1 MAAAPLGI
9 VAKET
14 SAHRV
19 QVPGS
24 PSPNKA
30 HVPVAMVAK
39 AIIAWLIQTQGMPY
53 LRGQGT
59 ALRVMAAREIIVS
72 QVTRVQFIKFFQ
84 HQLPSMLNSHPL
96 ARAQKNLVVICQEL
110 IVITR

>member
-1 MAAAPLGI
+1 MAAAPPGM

-39 AIIAWLIQTQGMPY
+39 AIIAWLIQ
-53 LRGQGT
+53 
-59 ALRVMAAREIIVS
+59 
-72 QVTRVQFIKFFQ
+72 
-84 HQLPSMLNSHPL
+84 
-96 ARAQKNLVVICQEL
+96 AQ
-110 IVITR
+110 